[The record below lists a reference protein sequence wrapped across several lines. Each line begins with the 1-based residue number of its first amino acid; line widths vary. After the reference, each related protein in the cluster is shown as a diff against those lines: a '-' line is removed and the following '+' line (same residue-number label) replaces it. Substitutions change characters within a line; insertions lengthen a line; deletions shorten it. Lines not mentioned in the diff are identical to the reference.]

1 MHRRRQGEA
10 GRMKILFIA
19 VIVIITVAVV
29 MLKYQGVDQVTVSF
43 LTQSFALPIATLVFV
58 VYLFGI
64 VAGAALL
71 ALLRGRRV
79 APKRY

>member
-1 MHRRRQGEA
+1 
-10 GRMKILFIA
+10 MKILFIA

-43 LTQSFALPIATLVFV
+43 LTQSFVLPIATLVFV
-58 VYLFGI
+58 VYLLGI

>member
-1 MHRRRQGEA
+1 
-10 GRMKILFIA
+10 MKIIFIA
-19 VIVIITVAVV
+19 VIAIITAAVV

-43 LTQSFALPIATLVFV
+43 LTQTFVLPIAVLVFV
-58 VYLFGI
+58 VYLLGI

-71 ALLRGRRV
+71 ALLRGRRT

>member
-1 MHRRRQGEA
+1 
-10 GRMKILFIA
+10 MKIIFIA
-19 VIVIITVAVV
+19 VIAIITAAVV

-43 LTQSFALPIATLVFV
+43 LTQTFTLPIAVLVFV
-58 VYLFGI
+58 VYLLGI

-71 ALLRGRRV
+71 ALLRGRRT

>member
-1 MHRRRQGEA
+1 
-10 GRMKILFIA
+10 MKFIFILVIA
-19 VIVIITVAVV
+19 IITAAVV

-43 LTQSFALPIATLVFV
+43 LTQTFVLPIAVLVFV
-58 VYLFGI
+58 VYLLGI

-71 ALLRGRRV
+71 ALLRGRRT